1 MKNVSNLS
9 KITENISFD
18 VKMMHQAF
26 FLVSLHFKCESVVAE
41 IACIYF
47 AFFPAMK
54 ETLCQL
60 LIRLNFNHKK
70 KQYLKLILYPD
81 R

>member
-26 FLVSLHFKCESVVAE
+26 FFLFHFISNVNRSWQKLLVFISLFSCNEKDTVSAVDPSK
-41 IACIYF
+41 F
-47 AFFPAMK
+47 
-54 ETLCQL
+54 QSQ
-60 LIRLNFNHKK
+60 K